1 MKSTQYTS
9 SNVFFYFGLIFDLMM
24 PHEAEAWRGEAT
36 QYTHLQ
42 GEAKNPPAVLGYK
55 SPRVVE

>member
-1 MKSTQYTS
+1 M
-9 SNVFFYFGLIFDLMM
+9 FFLYFGLIFDLMM

-55 SPRVVE
+55 SARVVE